1 MLYSLEIPRGGF
13 TQWLFLSLFKGY
25 LRPTITGGRIM
36 FIVATD
42 HEDVA
47 YAIVPPSAT
56 DKEGNA
62 IPEAKLDYEVL
73 SDNPDV
79 VSITASAD
87 DPLKGT
93 VHFGN
98 PGQANINVN
107 ISHKGKL
114 LGAFGAQFTTTVGD
128 PAAIAG
134 GGISF
139 EGLSEA
145 PTEPTELAKPKRGR

>member
-1 MLYSLEIPRGGF
+1 
-13 TQWLFLSLFKGY
+13 
-25 LRPTITGGRIM
+25 M
-36 FIVATD
+36 FIVKTD
-42 HEDVA
+42 NEDVA
-47 YAIVPPSAT
+47 YSIVPPSAT

-62 IPEAKLDYEVL
+62 IPEAKLDYDVQ
-73 SDNPDV
+73 SDNSDV
-79 VSITASAD
+79 VSITPND
-87 DPLKGT
+87 GDPLNGT

-107 ISHKGKL
+107 ISHKGNL

-139 EGLSEA
+139 AGLTET
-145 PTEPTELAKPKRGR
+145 PTEPVELAKPRRR